1 MGCEPFLAS
10 NVAGVMKIDTSFI
23 NSDAGLIKS
32 EVYRMISEASFIN
45 NATIV
50 IGTTQPQPLLI
61 YGKML

>member
-1 MGCEPFLAS
+1 
-10 NVAGVMKIDTSFI
+10 VAGVMKIDTSFI

-50 IGTTQPQPLLI
+50 IGTAQPQPLLI